1 MPRRPAI
8 ARIVPFALLS
18 GLVLAVALDGPSARS
33 QAPAAP
39 AAAGTPRAAAAQAG
53 PGSASRPAATPKPAA
68 ANAESLD
75 AVRAGHVRDVLAAIA
90 GREKAPAKEVFENVT
105 RLGEMPAER
114 LVRVMEM
121 GYARSLGVGCDHCH
135 VPGQWA
141 SDEKPA
147 KTAARGMIDLVGTL
161 NGDLLPKIEG
171 LRNDTPIVNC
181 TTCHR
186 GAVTPALNL
195 GGR

>member
-1 MPRRPAI
+1 MPRRPPPV
-8 ARIVPFALLS
+8 RFGLFAVLS
-18 GLVLAVALDGPSARS
+18 GLVLAAALEGAPARS
-33 QAPAAP
+33 QPSTTATAG
-39 AAAGTPRAAAAQAG
+39 AAGV
-53 PGSASRPAATPKPAA
+53 AS
-68 ANAESLD
+68 AESLD
-75 AVRAGHVRDVLAAIA
+75 AARAAHVREVLATLA
-90 GREKAPAKEVFENVT
+90 GREKSPAKEVFQNVT
-105 RLGEMPAER
+105 LLGEMPAER

-135 VPGQWA
+135 VPGDWA

-147 KTAARGMIDLVGTL
+147 KSAARGMIELVGTL
-161 NGDLLPKIEG
+161 NGQLLPKIEG
-171 LRNDTPIVNC
+171 LTNDTPIVNC